1 MPSMVAALM
10 TPLMPG
16 AGPPPTRIAS
26 LPRLMLLA
34 ISLGQQI
41 ADERIFFLQL
51 VDGRVNPRPA
61 EVVDGETLD
70 NFELLAIAS
79 DGEGADQALLH
90 AVAAIGANT
99 QAVPIPGWRRFEDRA
114 HAVHNGVGG
123 ATCAGNAARFD
134 HRRAALLDRRDKIAL
149 EPGFIGDDLR
159 SGAAIDFRVVK
170 IRVLRGG
177 VIAPDAQI
185 RHGRDFRA

>member
-1 MPSMVAALM
+1 MLTSATTPSSSSALSTFCMLVSDFVGLVLEVPSMEPPRRWMPLTPSIVSLTACSVSPWASHLYPSRTPRTLNPWFMPSMVAALM

-70 NFELLAIAS
+70 NFELLA
-79 DGEGADQALLH
+79 
-90 AVAAIGANT
+90 
-99 QAVPIPGWRRFEDRA
+99 
-114 HAVHNGVGG
+114 
-123 ATCAGNAARFD
+123 
-134 HRRAALLDRRDKIAL
+134 
-149 EPGFIGDDLR
+149 
-159 SGAAIDFRVVK
+159 
-170 IRVLRGG
+170 
-177 VIAPDAQI
+177 
-185 RHGRDFRA
+185 